1 MHKIDRSTAIDLSK
15 GGKPYA
21 APGLR
26 CISPEASREM
36 LLEHSDVND
45 PEVKF
50 MLQCIDRLQH
60 PKGS

>member
-1 MHKIDRSTAIDLSK
+1 MNKIERSTAIDLST
-15 GGKPYA
+15 GGKPYTP
-21 APGLR
+21 PGLR
-26 CISPEASREM
+26 CISPEAATEM
-36 LLEHSDVND
+36 LLRDSDVND